1 MEFPA
6 LPCPW
11 LLCFSRFPC
20 PGPTV
25 LRLFDPAQDQ
35 KVLECRAL
43 LHLTPPPTMRAWWSC
58 LGLFCCLSPN
68 STLPWLYGYVLLLH
82 RTCPDPSFS
91 IGSLVTSQQGPSILH
106 LSLLGVGSGWINFSR
121 AAFFANEKKEDQ
133 KRVFFW
139 CDTSRVSNILSS
151 EGQVHIQWI
160 MTRSFPLLPVSCSCW
175 LSSPNHG
182 QDTPTC

>member
-43 LHLTPPPTMRAWWSC
+43 LHLIPPPTMRAWWSC

-82 RTCPDPSFS
+82 RTRPDPSFS

-133 KRVFFW
+133 KRVFFGV
-139 CDTSRVSNILSS
+139 T
-151 EGQVHIQWI
+151 
-160 MTRSFPLLPVSCSCW
+160 LPEF
-175 LSSPNHG
+175 LISSPVRARSTFSELWQGHFLCCLSVAHVG
-182 QDTPTC
+182 